1 MSISRRIVL
10 LMAAALLATTMA
22 LITAVPAMAQELEPH
37 RHLLTTPGTEDVE
50 IFQGFCRGAAPQG
63 ALENVHE
70 NVHLGEPTE
79 AFATNPVDE
88 RAADCP

>member
-1 MSISRRIVL
+1 MKRML
-10 LMAAALLATTMA
+10 LLLTAAMLVAVMAVATA
-22 LITAVPAMAQELEPH
+22 SPAMAQLAPH

-50 IFQGFCRGAAPQG
+50 IFQGYCRGAAPQG

-88 RAADCP
+88 RAAPCP

>member
-1 MSISRRIVL
+1 MRRIL
-10 LMAAALLATTMA
+10 LLLTAAMLVAVMAVATA
-22 LITAVPAMAQELEPH
+22 GPAMALNPH

-50 IFQGFCRGAAPQG
+50 IFQGYCRGDAPER

-70 NVHLGEPTE
+70 NFHAGAPTE

-88 RAADCP
+88 RAAPCP